1 LNPPD
6 AAGGPGC
13 SVGYVAAANGASQ
26 AASGLDHHLP
36 VSIDLDND
44 PLSRLF
50 AESDHDDD
58 DDVEILI
65 SIQFISVS
73 NECLTITINVFVMV
87 GKFRHKENSQKLS
100 HLVENV
106 LTRISG
112 YHFQAGNNFWG

>member
-1 LNPPD
+1 MEALPEQWQVRSSQN
-6 AAGGPGC
+6 GG
-13 SVGYVAAANGASQ
+13 SKQVRAK
-26 AASGLDHHLP
+26 
-36 VSIDLDND
+36 
-44 PLSRLF
+44 LF
-50 AESDHDDD
+50 
-58 DDVEILI
+58 LI